1 MLVELAIFA
10 CTVVLLV
17 HTVKWVLL
25 SQGLPPGPPRFPIVG
40 SLPSMVY
47 YSSRPKF
54 LTLTK
59 IAKIH
64 GDLYTV
70 YLPNKPIV
78 VINSKEL
85 ARTAMITQK
94 DVFSGRPYF
103 FTQHHFSRGGKGLGF
118 SDFSPTLVLNRKI
131 VHSGLRMYQPHLEGR
146 IMVEA
151 EELAKRFQN
160 HNNQPFDPKLDIF
173 LAVVNVLYSIL
184 YGNKHLEVDDKE
196 FLEHIEYNNGVAHLL
211 GPLNILNI
219 FPWLIHFPIAESK
232 LMLDLIKK
240 RARIRDARYYEI
252 KKTFQENQI
261 RHLLDALLQAKVDE
275 EREDTSICGV
285 MTDDYIMASS
295 DALFRAGS
303 ETTTTA
309 LHWLVAVMM
318 RYPQLQE
325 RIYEELNEQFGEG
338 SVSLEKRSNCH
349 HLEATLTEVLRCQTV
364 APVFPHKT
372 TRDTTLAGYH
382 IPKDTTIL
390 LNIWAINHDERE
402 WENPEEFNPDRFL
415 DSEGHFTGTS
425 KMSYIPFALGRRIC
439 PGESL
444 ARTELF
450 LLSATMLQKFK
461 FETSPGCSPPDLKDG
476 LYGLT
481 YASKPFTVI
490 AKQRSS
496 C

>member
-1 MLVELAIFA
+1 MLTELVIIA
-10 CTVVLLV
+10 CTIMLLV
-17 HTVKWVLL
+17 YGIKWVAL
-25 SQGLPPGPPRFPIVG
+25 SRGLPPGPSRFPVVG
-40 SLPSMVY
+40 SLPSMIY

-54 LTLTK
+54 LTLAK
-59 IAKIH
+59 IAKIY
-64 GDLYTV
+64 GDIYTL

-94 DVFSGRPYF
+94 DAFSGRPYF
-103 FTQHHFSRGGKGLGF
+103 FTQHRFSRGGKGLGF

-131 VHSGLRMYQPHLEGR
+131 VHSGLRLYQPRLEGR

-151 EELAKRFQN
+151 EELTKRLKN

-196 FLEHIEYNNGVAHLL
+196 FLEHIEYSDGVAHLL
-211 GPLNILNI
+211 GPLNLLNI
-219 FPWLIHFPIAESK
+219 FPWLVHFPIAETK
-232 LMLDLIKK
+232 LMVDLINK
-240 RARIRDARYYEI
+240 RARVRDARYYEI
-252 KKTFQENQI
+252 KEAFQANHI
-261 RHLLDALLQAKVDE
+261 HHLLDALLQAKVDE
-275 EREDTSICGV
+275 EKEDTSSCGV

-318 RYPQLQE
+318 IYPEIQE
-325 RIYEELNEQFGEG
+325 RIHKELKEQFGDG
-338 SVSLEKRSNCH
+338 IVSLEKKCNCH
-349 HLEATLTEVLRCQTV
+349 YLEATLTEVLRCITV
-364 APVFPHKT
+364 APIFPHRT
-372 TRDTTLAGYH
+372 TCDTTLAGYH
-382 IPKDTTIL
+382 IPKETNVL

-425 KMSYIPFALGRRIC
+425 KMSYVPFGLGRRIC

-444 ARTELF
+444 AKTELF
-450 LLSATMLQKFK
+450 LLAATMLRKFK
-461 FETSPGCSPPDLKDG
+461 FECPPGSSLPNLRDG

-481 YASKPFTVI
+481 YTPKLFTVI
-490 AKQRSS
+490 AKQR
-496 C
+496 